1 MSINDVLVP
10 ATDVT
15 VRSYRHAARIFTDD
29 NYRLSPKY
37 GFLFYVEF
45 EFNPDIS
52 NISSISTAELG
63 MIVKSVTLPKFT
75 IDTKIHNA
83 YNRKNISQHK
93 ISYDPVNI
101 VFHDDQAENVRNFW
115 YDYYSFFYR
124 DSDYANSTYQAISK
138 YQQRP
143 AFDWGYSPRPQGS
156 YTNAQNNQ
164 PYQYIQSIRVYSLF
178 QKNFSEYEL
187 VNPII
192 SKFNHGEHANGD
204 NTSILK
210 HDMTIQYEAVK
221 YYTGYVTEN
230 NVGGFIDLHYDNTPS
245 PLAPAGG
252 TDLVS
257 DNVGGYVSAPDTI
270 TDLASLYPLPAARNV
285 SNPVVFYGLGLGLS
299 GALGGAT
306 RLAATAGINS
316 AGFSIPNLGALTAG
330 ITNSAILGQQLQ
342 AAGAALA
349 GSAAATLANGV
360 IGGLANGLGPGGTAV
375 IGLIAQ
381 VIANPTAALN
391 TIKNMAINYATT
403 VITNFISNTI
413 IQPITNLLGEG
424 AKIIGGYIADNI
436 ISPITAGFNG
446 IVTGV
451 AQSIADVQAN
461 FQLLQQYG
469 TVDVGEF
476 QTLP

>member
-1 MSINDVLVP
+1 V
-10 ATDVT
+10 TDF
-15 VRSYRHAARIFTDD
+15 RA
-29 NYRLSPKY
+29 
-37 GFLFYVEF
+37 
-45 EFNPDIS
+45 
-52 NISSISTAELG
+52 
-63 MIVKSVTLPKFT
+63 
-75 IDTKIHNA
+75 
-83 YNRKNISQHK
+83 
-93 ISYDPVNI
+93 
-101 VFHDDQAENVRNFW
+101 
-115 YDYYSFFYR
+115 
-124 DSDYANSTYQAISK
+124 
-138 YQQRP
+138 
-143 AFDWGYSPRPQGS
+143 
-156 YTNAQNNQ
+156 
-164 PYQYIQSIRVYSLF
+164 
-178 QKNFSEYEL
+178 
-187 VNPII
+187 
-192 SKFNHGEHANGD
+192 
-204 NTSILK
+204 
-210 HDMTIQYEAVK
+210 
-221 YYTGYVTEN
+221 
-230 NVGGFIDLHYDNTPS
+230 
-245 PLAPAGG
+245 
-252 TDLVS
+252 
-257 DNVGGYVSAPDTI
+257 
-270 TDLASLYPLPAARNV
+270 DLASLYPLPAARNV

-476 QTLP
+476 QALP

>member
-1 MSINDVLVP
+1 
-10 ATDVT
+10 
-15 VRSYRHAARIFTDD
+15 
-29 NYRLSPKY
+29 
-37 GFLFYVEF
+37 
-45 EFNPDIS
+45 
-52 NISSISTAELG
+52 
-63 MIVKSVTLPKFT
+63 
-75 IDTKIHNA
+75 
-83 YNRKNISQHK
+83 
-93 ISYDPVNI
+93 
-101 VFHDDQAENVRNFW
+101 
-115 YDYYSFFYR
+115 
-124 DSDYANSTYQAISK
+124 
-138 YQQRP
+138 
-143 AFDWGYSPRPQGS
+143 
-156 YTNAQNNQ
+156 
-164 PYQYIQSIRVYSLF
+164 
-178 QKNFSEYEL
+178 
-187 VNPII
+187 
-192 SKFNHGEHANGD
+192 
-204 NTSILK
+204 
-210 HDMTIQYEAVK
+210 
-221 YYTGYVTEN
+221 
-230 NVGGFIDLHYDNTPS
+230 
-245 PLAPAGG
+245 
-252 TDLVS
+252 
-257 DNVGGYVSAPDTI
+257 
-270 TDLASLYPLPAARNV
+270 LPAARNV

-476 QTLP
+476 QALP